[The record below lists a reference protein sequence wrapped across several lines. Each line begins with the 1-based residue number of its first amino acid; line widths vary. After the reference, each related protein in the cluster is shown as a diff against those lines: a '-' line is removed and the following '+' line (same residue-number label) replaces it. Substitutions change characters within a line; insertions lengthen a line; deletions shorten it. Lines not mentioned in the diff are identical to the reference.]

1 LDQLLKKRSGK
12 SGRRRP
18 ADAEFVLE
26 HVQREFAKKKTQMG
40 AKKAAAALK
49 VGVASFYNYV
59 NGTTIPDIDVL
70 RQAKKVWKIRWP
82 KLMDPEDVLP
92 RPKAQTPEQYVLS
105 FLDALG
111 KDDVQVVEIGPKG
124 YKTLQVT
131 LNIRFSA

>member
-1 LDQLLKKRSGK
+1 
-12 SGRRRP
+12 
-18 ADAEFVLE
+18 
-26 HVQREFAKKKTQMG
+26 
-40 AKKAAAALK
+40 
-49 VGVASFYNYV
+49 
-59 NGTTIPDIDVL
+59 
-70 RQAKKVWKIRWP
+70 
-82 KLMDPEDVLP
+82 MDPGDVLP

>member
-1 LDQLLKKRSGK
+1 
-12 SGRRRP
+12 
-18 ADAEFVLE
+18 
-26 HVQREFAKKKTQMG
+26 
-40 AKKAAAALK
+40 
-49 VGVASFYNYV
+49 
-59 NGTTIPDIDVL
+59 
-70 RQAKKVWKIRWP
+70 VWKIKWP
-82 KLMDPEDVLP
+82 KLMDPGDVLP

>member
-1 LDQLLKKRSGK
+1 MKKTTGK
-12 SGRRRP
+12 AGRKRP
-18 ADAEFVLE
+18 ADAEFVLR
-26 HVQREFAKKKTQMG
+26 HVKSEFAKKKSELG
-40 AKKAAAALK
+40 AKKAAADLK

-70 RQAKKVWKIRWP
+70 RRAKKKWKIKWP
-82 KLMDPEDVLP
+82 KLMDPGSVLP
-92 RPKAQTPEQYVLS
+92 RREARTPEQYVLS

-111 KDDVQVVEIGPKG
+111 KDDVQVVGIGPKG